1 MQRKVGLGPPR
12 STPDE
17 VRTFVRRYRRTSLLR
32 AIGRA
37 ALAEGTDS
45 RMGRH
50 FPGPNAIAVALTQ
63 FGLADLARFALHFGN
78 EHRDIDADDNAVLQG
93 MNLING
99 LDEPDIGPDA
109 DATTMGIYLMR
120 LGAKQFPLQTAIKP
134 RMARTLLLFDR
145 LPPSVVE
152 ASAYDIPKRFHDLT
166 GVTITQFV
174 WVCFAIST
182 LLQTSPDIDLSAGIS
197 HGLSLLDPLVN
208 EETVLRTLP
217 LISCTAEEFR
227 ASADIEAA
235 GLVDPRQEHW
245 AFNPLYTRPLV
256 HLGGRRY
263 IAPVPR
269 LLIERMIDA
278 PYFELLTA
286 DGIEFTKRFGYVF
299 QAYVGELLRPFAGD
313 RLRPELR
320 YATDA
325 RTADWS
331 VFDLDGITQV
341 EVKTGRLRKEAKT
354 TGSAQVVLA
363 SLKTH
368 YGQAARQLYR
378 VSQRIDQVPELA
390 SFRRKPLHSLI
401 VLLDP
406 INTIN
411 SPLFADLRA
420 EAKAAEKVPV
430 DFEPQIASVGA
441 IEMLAPSLGT
451 RSLADI
457 YQAKVST
464 ADHAFWDWDTYVRGQ
479 LPLVEHPLLS
489 ECFEEFIQPAERS
502 RPHRPA

>member
-1 MQRKVGLGPPR
+1 MGRALGSGPPR

-17 VRTFVRRYRRTSLLR
+17 VRAFVRRYRLTSLLR

-37 ALAEGTDS
+37 ALAEGTDT

-63 FGLADLARFALHFGN
+63 FGLADLARFALNVGT
-78 EHRDIDADDNAVLQG
+78 EHRTLEASDDAVLQG

-99 LDEPDIGPDA
+99 LDEPEIGPDA
-109 DATTMGIYLMR
+109 DVTTWGIYLMR
-120 LGAKQFPLQTAIKP
+120 LGAKQFPVQSGVKP

-145 LPPSVVE
+145 LPFSVPE
-152 ASAYDIPKRFHDLT
+152 AAAYDIPNRFHTLT
-166 GVTITQFV
+166 GVTVPQFM

-182 LLQTSPDIDLSAGIS
+182 LLQTSPVIDLAGGIN
-197 HGLSLLDPLVN
+197 HGLRSLDSLVN
-208 EETVLRTLP
+208 EETVRRTLP
-217 LISCTAEEFR
+217 LISCTVAEFR
-227 ASADIEAA
+227 PLADADAA
-235 GLVDPRQEHW
+235 GVIDPRQEHW

-256 HLGGRRY
+256 HLGGHRY

-286 DGIEFTKRFGYVF
+286 DRIEFTKPFGYVF

-313 RLRPELR
+313 RLRGEVR

-325 RTADWS
+325 RTSDWS
-331 VFDLDGITQV
+331 IFDPDGITQI

-354 TGSAQVVLA
+354 IGSAKVVLD

-368 YGQAARQLYR
+368 YGQAAGQLYR
-378 VSQRIDQVPELA
+378 LSKRIDHVPELA
-390 SFRRKPLHSLI
+390 LFRDQPLHSLI

-406 INTIN
+406 ITTIN
-411 SPLFADLRA
+411 SPFFAELRA
-420 EAKAAEKVPV
+420 EAKKAEGVPA

-441 IEMLAPSLGT
+441 LEYLAPSLAT

-457 YQAKVST
+457 YRAKTTT
-464 ADHAFWDWDTYVRGQ
+464 ADHAYWDWDTYALGQ
-479 LPLVEHPLLS
+479 LPHIEHPLLS
-489 ECFEEFIQPAERS
+489 SCFDEFTAPAE
-502 RPHRPA
+502 